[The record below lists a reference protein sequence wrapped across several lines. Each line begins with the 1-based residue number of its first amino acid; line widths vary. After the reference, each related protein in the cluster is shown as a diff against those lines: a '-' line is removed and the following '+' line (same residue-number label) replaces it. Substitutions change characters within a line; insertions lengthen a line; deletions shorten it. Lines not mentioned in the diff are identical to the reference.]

1 MGAKNLPSQMFTAG
15 THGKSTEVVV
25 AAGGDSAGCYHLEF
39 LAALQK
45 FGMPLTTAAGQEG
58 KEAHVFCPE
67 VRPII
72 PS

>member
-1 MGAKNLPSQMFTAG
+1 M
-15 THGKSTEVVV
+15 VV
-25 AAGGDSAGCYHLEF
+25 AVEGRLAAWYHLEF

-45 FGMPLTTAAGQEG
+45 FGMLLTTTAGQEG

-72 PS
+72 PL